1 MEHLFFH
8 SHSLLFSQCNTH
20 VICCIV
26 LLLYI
31 LRYHELWFKV
41 RHRRLTGKKSL
52 MSDVKIS
59 ATRHPIRQDFSFQ
72 SNCSIWNHFLQIK
85 LVLFL
90 KRKRLH
96 CKQQNTK
103 VFSSLWTT
111 LTHFWPVFP
120 FYTSWKHQKTS
131 RNGLK
136 RSWLKYWLYLVN
148 KFRRKIFEWF

>member
-59 ATRHPIRQDFSFQ
+59 ATRHPVRQNFSFQ

-96 CKQQNTK
+96 RKQQNTK
-103 VFSSLWTT
+103 VISS
-111 LTHFWPVFP
+111 FMNNINP
-120 FYTSWKHQKTS
+120 FLANVPILYPLKTPENL
-131 RNGLK
+131 RK
-136 RSWLKYWLYLVN
+136 WLK
-148 KFRRKIFEWF
+148 KIMTQMLTVYDQ